1 MRTQNAFRDRNMKL
15 LRLSDQ
21 ELELIVSGLLYIV
34 EDLSK
39 EDPDNERE
47 LAEELLK
54 RLVDLLAG
62 RS

>member
-1 MRTQNAFRDRNMKL
+1 MKL

-54 RLVDLLAG
+54 RLVELLAG